1 MLGRFGSICSQIH
14 HLGREFAGTTVFGDH
29 RVKMVW
35 VNGEAICWT
44 RDGRRNY
51 SSCLV
56 FWIKILR
63 YEKGMKKVEMKIV
76 GKFGWRVKVGRDME
90 IAIPKCVVVV
100 VLNPRRGK
108 RETTRSGKNQEFG
121 NFV

>member
-14 HLGREFAGTTVFGDH
+14 HLDREFAGTMVFGDH

-35 VNGEAICWT
+35 VNGGAICWT
-44 RDGRRNY
+44 RDERKNY

-63 YEKGMKKVEMKIV
+63 SEKGMRKVEMKIV
-76 GKFGWRVKVGRDME
+76 GKFDWRVKVGRDLE
-90 IAIPKCVVVV
+90 IGMPKCVVV

-108 RETTRSGKNQEFG
+108 REATRSGKNLG
-121 NFV
+121 V